1 MNFHPLNSLPA
12 SDRALID
19 AHIATYGVTACPPY
33 TYSEPI
39 DVIVPMR
46 EQIRRAAVAG
56 KAEAGVKDTPK
67 AKTKRNRLAG
77 QNARRASS
85 KAERLE
91 AVAAM
96 IREGADLDKI
106 ATKFGVSF
114 KTVQKDRTTLA
125 REGRL

>member
-1 MNFHPLNSLPA
+1 MNFHPRNRLSA
-12 SDRALID
+12 TDAALVA
-19 AHIATYGVTACPPY
+19 AHIETNGVTICPPFTY
-33 TYSEPI
+33 TEAI

-56 KAEAGVKDTPK
+56 KAEVGVKDAPK
-67 AKTKRNRLAG
+67 GRAKRNRLAG

-114 KTVQKDRTTLA
+114 KTVQKDRTALA